1 MKNKNRYYLQE
12 EYHLDIEEEKEEI
25 ENLTTSEVQ
34 QEALRLLRTFLKKPV
49 KWNNMFS
56 LIEKV
61 RREMQSGRDN
71 YDSSANDTQL
81 SLITPLL
88 VFFSLTIKTSMQM
101 QPIDSEIIIN
111 ILADNFKSQEHL
123 DELGIMID
131 EIYWK
136 YFERFFCKT
145 TYLF

>member
-131 EIYWK
+131 EIY
-136 YFERFFCKT
+136 
-145 TYLF
+145 

>member
-12 EYHLDIEEEKEEI
+12 EYHLDVEEEKEEI

-131 EIYWK
+131 EIY
-136 YFERFFCKT
+136 
-145 TYLF
+145 